1 MRRKPAVIA
10 AVAVAAVVLV
20 LGASPWL
27 SRLRARSGVPT
38 LLVSKA
44 PFERRVAAEGNLEAV
59 EATPVTAPVDAQGQ
73 LKVAWLV
80 ADGTPVKKG
89 DVIVRFDPTEMQRSL
104 RDGESDR
111 TSADSRITGM
121 RADTGGAIRNLERD
135 SALAREELAGADR
148 YKIDDPEVFSRQE
161 IIRSQIDHSLATQ
174 RIETSDRVRSIRQD
188 VAKVDLSLLDIER
201 RKAGIAIDRASKGLE
216 ALEIRA
222 PHDGILVYKR
232 DWRGDITKIGDTVWP
247 GEPVGEIP
255 QLDTMQARVY
265 VLEADASGLT
275 PGVPATVL
283 VEAHPAIEYAA
294 KIKKVD
300 TLAKRR
306 TGWIPIQYFGA
317 TLELAATDPLVM
329 KPGQRVRAVLALD
342 ARPDA
347 ISVPRNAVFE
357 KNGKKIVYKRSGSEL
372 KPVEVTLG
380 PAAVG
385 RVVVESGLAPGDEIA
400 LRDPVAAAGDDDA
413 PLASSG
419 SATPLP
425 GPR

>member
-1 MRRKPAVIA
+1 MKRPRLV
-10 AVAVAAVVLV
+10 VAVAAAALV
-20 LGASPWL
+20 ALCASPWL
-27 SRLRARSGVPT
+27 SRLRARPDVPT
-38 LLVSKA
+38 LVLSKA
-44 PFERRVAAEGNLEAV
+44 PFERRVSAEGNLEAV
-59 EATPVTAPVDAQGQ
+59 EATPVTAPLEAQDQ

-80 ADGTPVKKG
+80 PDGTPVKKG
-89 DVIVRFDPTEMQRSL
+89 DVVVRFDPTAMSRSL
-104 RDGESDR
+104 SDGESDR
-111 TSADSRITGM
+111 TSAESKITGM
-121 RADTGGAIRNLERD
+121 RAQTGGAIRNLERD
-135 SALAREELAGADR
+135 SALARQELEGADR

-161 IIRSQIDHSLATQ
+161 IIRSQIDRSLATQ
-174 RIETSDRVRSIRQD
+174 RIETSDRVRSIRQE

-232 DWRGDITKIGDTVWP
+232 DWRGDITKVGDTVWP

-255 QLDTMQARVY
+255 QLETMQARVF
-265 VLEADASGLT
+265 VLEADAGGLVA
-275 PGVPATVL
+275 GVPATVL

-357 KNGKKIVYKRSGSEL
+357 RNGKKIVYKLSGAEL
-372 KPVEVTLG
+372 KPVEVILG

-385 RVVVESGLAPGDEIA
+385 RVVVESGLAAGDEIA

-413 PLASSG
+413 PLASGG
-419 SATPLP
+419 SPSALP
-425 GPR
+425 GGR